1 MTMQTHAQTET
12 QPAARKAERPEQRP
26 TLTPAVDI
34 FENKD
39 ELLLV
44 ADLPGVSP
52 GDLAVNFDKGE
63 LSIRG
68 ARGSFDYQRSF
79 VLPKGID
86 AEHIAA
92 RLDAGVLEIRLPKPA
107 AQRPRQIP
115 VKLA

>member
-1 MTMQTHAQTET
+1 MTMQAPTQT
-12 QPAARKAERPEQRP
+12 QPAPRKAERAEQRP

-39 ELLLV
+39 ELLLL

-52 GDLAVNFDKGE
+52 GDLSLNFDKGE

-68 ARGSFDYQRSF
+68 ARGAFDYHRSF

-86 AEHIAA
+86 AEHISA